1 MKNKKEQNIMANTF
15 QEVSDAMATVVETI
29 SNSVVRVE
37 ARRRMPATGIVW
49 SENLIV
55 TAHHVVE
62 FDEDI
67 TIGLQDGSTVT
78 ATLVGRDPH
87 NDLALLKTDATL
99 TPATWADNESLKVG
113 NLVLALGRAGQKVQS
128 TLGVTS
134 ALVNPSDIKRRRDKA
149 EGMHGE
155 HGHENRGKRGGRG
168 GRRGRRGRGGWGR
181 ALADGFIQTD
191 VTMYP
196 GFSGGALVSGD
207 GLVHGLNTSGFS
219 RGASI
224 AIPVSTIRSS
234 VGALLADGKIQQGY
248 LGVGVQPARL
258 PDAIADSLEQDT
270 GLLVVSVE
278 KDSPAEKAGIMVGDT
293 LTSLGDDP
301 VEHVDELL
309 IILTSIKV
317 GTEVT
322 VAIVRG
328 GTQQDISVTVGSR
341 D

>member
-1 MKNKKEQNIMANTF
+1 MANTL
-15 QEVSDAMATVVETI
+15 QELSDAMANAVETI
-29 SNSVVRVE
+29 GNSIVRVE
-37 ARRRMPATGIVW
+37 ARRRLPATGIVW
-49 SENLIV
+49 AENLIV

-62 FDEDI
+62 IENDI

-99 TPATWADNESLKVG
+99 TPASWANNEDLSVG
-113 NLVLALGRAGQKVQS
+113 NLVLALGRAGEKVQA

-134 ALVNPSDIKRRRDKA
+134 ALVNPTDIKHRREKA
-149 EGMHGE
+149 EAMHEHHE
-155 HGHENRGKRGGRG
+155 HGHHEHKRK
-168 GRRGRRGRGGWGR
+168 RGRRWNKRGRRGGWGR
-181 ALADGFIQTD
+181 TLIDGFIQTD

-207 GLVHGLNTSGFS
+207 GQVHGLNTSGFA

-234 VGALLADGKIQQGY
+234 VAALLADGKIQQGY

-258 PDAIADSLEQDT
+258 PDTVADSLDQET

-278 KDSPAEKAGIMVGDT
+278 KDSPAEKAGIIVGDI
-293 LTSLGDDP
+293 LTSLGDEP
-301 VEHVDELL
+301 IEHVDELL
-309 IILTSIKV
+309 IILASTKV
-317 GTEVT
+317 GIEITA
-322 VAIVRG
+322 AIVRG
-328 GTQQDISVTVGSR
+328 GTAQKVKVTIGSR

>member
-1 MKNKKEQNIMANTF
+1 MANTLE
-15 QEVSDAMATVVETI
+15 QLSDAMANVVETI
-29 SNSVVRVE
+29 GNSIVRVE
-37 ARRRMPATGIVW
+37 ARRRLPATGIVW
-49 SENLIV
+49 AENLIV

-62 FDEDI
+62 VDDDI
-67 TIGLQDGSTVT
+67 IIGLQDGSTVT

-99 TPATWADNESLKVG
+99 TPANWADNGDLKVG
-113 NLVLALGRAGQKVQS
+113 HLVLALGRAGEKVQT

-134 ALVNPSDIKRRRDKA
+134 ALVNPADIKQRREKA
-149 EGMHGE
+149 EEMHESHEHHG
-155 HGHENRGKRGGRG
+155 HGHEHRRKRGKHWGKRGH
-168 GRRGRRGRGGWGR
+168 RRGWGR
-181 ALADGFIQTD
+181 TLADGFIQTD

-196 GFSGGALVSGD
+196 GFSGGALVSGN
-207 GLVHGLNTSGFS
+207 GQVHGLNTSGFS

-224 AIPVSTIRSS
+224 AIPVSTIRNS
-234 VGALLADGKIQQGY
+234 VAALLAEGKIQQGY

-258 PDAIADSLEQDT
+258 PNTVAESLEQET

-278 KDSPAEKAGIMVGDT
+278 SDSPAEKAGIIVGDT
-293 LTSLGDDP
+293 LTSLGDEP

-309 IILTSIKV
+309 IILASTKV
-317 GTEVT
+317 NTVVQ

-328 GTQQDISVTVGSR
+328 GVTQDLTVTVGSR

>member
-1 MKNKKEQNIMANTF
+1 MANTLE
-15 QEVSDAMATVVETI
+15 QLSDSMATVIETLD
-29 SNSVVRVE
+29 NSIVRVE

-67 TIGLQDGSTVT
+67 TIGLQDGTTVT
-78 ATLVGRDPH
+78 ANLVGRDPH
-87 NDLALLKTDATL
+87 NDIALLKTDATL
-99 TPATWADNESLKVG
+99 TPANWAGNEALKVG
-113 NLVLALGRAGQKVQS
+113 HLVLALGRAGEKVQA

-134 ALVNPSDIKRRRDKA
+134 ALVNPPDIKRWREKA
-149 EGMHGE
+149 EGMRGE
-155 HGHENRGKRGGRG
+155 QGHEHRGKG
-168 GRRGRRGRGGWGR
+168 GRRGGGRGRGRGGWGR
-181 ALADGFIQTD
+181 ALVDGFIQTD

-224 AIPVSTIRSS
+224 SIPVSTIRSS
-234 VGALLADGKIQQGY
+234 VAALLADGKIQQGY

-278 KDSPAEKAGIMVGDT
+278 KDSPAEKAGLMVGDI

-309 IILTSIKV
+309 IILASTKV

-322 VAIVRG
+322 SAIVRG
-328 GTQQDISVTVGSR
+328 GTAQDIKVTIGSR

>member
-1 MKNKKEQNIMANTF
+1 MANTF
-15 QEVSDAMATVVETI
+15 QDVSDAMAGVVETI
-29 SNSVVRVE
+29 GNSIVRVE

-62 FDEDI
+62 IDEDI

-78 ATLVGRDPH
+78 ANLVGRDPH
-87 NDLALLKTDATL
+87 NDLALLRTDATL
-99 TPATWADNESLKVG
+99 TPANWADNDGLKVG
-113 NLVLALGRAGQKVQS
+113 NLVLALGRAGEKVQA

-134 ALVNPSDIKRRRDKA
+134 ALVKPADIKRRRDKA
-149 EGMHGE
+149 EAMQMRAEQDH
-155 HGHENRGKRGGRG
+155 GKRGKPMRRD
-168 GRRGRRGRGGWGR
+168 GRRGRRGGGRGRGGWGWGR
-181 ALADGFIQTD
+181 TLVDGFIQTD

-207 GLVHGLNTSGFS
+207 GFIHGLNTSGFS
-219 RGASI
+219 RGASM
-224 AIPVSTIRSS
+224 AIPVATIRSS
-234 VGALLADGKIQQGY
+234 VASLLADGKIQQGY

-258 PDAIADSLEQDT
+258 PEAIADDLEQDT

-278 KDSPAEKAGIMVGDT
+278 KDSPAEKAGLMVGDL

-309 IILTSIKV
+309 IILASIKV
-317 GTEVT
+317 GTEVP
-322 VAIVRG
+322 VSIVRG
-328 GTQQDISVTVGSR
+328 GAEQDINVTIGAR
-341 D
+341 E

>member
-1 MKNKKEQNIMANTF
+1 VANTTF
-15 QEVSDAMATVVETI
+15 QQLSDAMATVVETLGDSI
-29 SNSVVRVE
+29 VRVE
-37 ARRRMPATGIVW
+37 ARRRLPATGIVW

-62 FDEDI
+62 MDDDI

-78 ATLVGRDPH
+78 ASLVGRDPH

-99 TPATWADNESLKVG
+99 TPPNWAGNEALKVG
-113 NLVLALGRAGQKVQS
+113 NLVLALGRAGEKVQA

-134 ALVNPSDIKRRRDKA
+134 ALVHPSDIKRRREKA
-149 EGMHGE
+149 EAMHAE
-155 HGHENRGKRGGRG
+155 HHEHRGKRGRRG
-168 GRRGRRGRGGWGR
+168 GRGRGGWGR
-181 ALADGFIQTD
+181 TLVDGFIQTD

-219 RGASI
+219 RGVSI

-234 VGALLADGKIQQGY
+234 VASLLADGKIQQGY

-258 PDAIADSLEQDT
+258 PQVVADSLEQDT

-278 KDSPAEKAGIMVGDT
+278 KDSPAEKAGLMVGDI

-309 IILTSIKV
+309 IILASTKV
-317 GTEVT
+317 GTDVT
-322 VAIVRG
+322 TTIVRG
-328 GTQQDISVTVGSR
+328 GTAQEITVTIGSR

>member
-1 MKNKKEQNIMANTF
+1 MAHTTF
-15 QEVSDAMATVVETI
+15 QQLSDAMASVVETLG
-29 SNSVVRVE
+29 NSIVRVE
-37 ARRRMPATGIVW
+37 ARRRLPATGIVW

-62 FDEDI
+62 IDDDI

-99 TPATWADNESLKVG
+99 TPANWASNEALKVG
-113 NLVLALGRAGQKVQS
+113 NLVLALGRAGVKVQA

-134 ALVNPSDIKRRRDKA
+134 ALINPTDIKRRREKA
-149 EGMHGE
+149 EAMHGDHDHE
-155 HGHENRGKRGGRG
+155 HRGKRGQRG
-168 GRRGRRGRGGWGR
+168 GRRGGRGRGGGWGR
-181 ALADGFIQTD
+181 TLVDGFIQTD

-196 GFSGGALVSGD
+196 GFSGGALVGGD

-234 VGALLADGKIQQGY
+234 VAALLADGKIQQGY

-258 PDAIADSLEQDT
+258 PEAIADSLEQDT

-278 KDSPAEKAGIMVGDT
+278 KDSPAEKAGLMVGDI

-309 IILTSIKV
+309 IILASTKV
-317 GTEVT
+317 GTKVT
-322 VAIVRG
+322 TAIVRG
-328 GTQQDISVTVGSR
+328 GTAQEVTVTIGSR

>member
-1 MKNKKEQNIMANTF
+1 VANTTF
-15 QEVSDAMATVVETI
+15 QQLSDAMATVVETLGDSI
-29 SNSVVRVE
+29 VRVE
-37 ARRRMPATGIVW
+37 ARRRLPATGIVW

-62 FDEDI
+62 MDDDI

-78 ATLVGRDPH
+78 ASLVGRDPH

-99 TPATWADNESLKVG
+99 TPPNWAGNEALKVG
-113 NLVLALGRAGQKVQS
+113 NLVLALGRAGEKVQA

-134 ALVNPSDIKRRRDKA
+134 ALVHPSDIKRRREKA
-149 EGMHGE
+149 EAMHAE
-155 HGHENRGKRGGRG
+155 HHEHHGKRGQRG
-168 GRRGRRGRGGWGR
+168 GRRGGRGRGGWGR
-181 ALADGFIQTD
+181 TLVDGFIQTD

-219 RGASI
+219 RGVSI

-234 VGALLADGKIQQGY
+234 VASLLADGKIQQGY

-258 PDAIADSLEQDT
+258 PQVVADSLEQDT

-278 KDSPAEKAGIMVGDT
+278 KDSPAEKAGLMVGDI

-309 IILTSIKV
+309 IILASTKV
-317 GTEVT
+317 GTDVT
-322 VAIVRG
+322 TTIVRG
-328 GTQQDISVTVGSR
+328 GTAQEITVTIGSR